1 MSEHTVDN
9 TVSYTKS
16 SGMKVLAFFCIF
28 MVCGVATILKFD
40 TYFTDFWRIRKC
52 DPTPYTEGDF
62 MWGCQGITVSRYDS
76 GSIFL
81 DVQKDAVA
89 SAKNADVV
97 IFGNSRTKRSFSTTA
112 IDEYFESKGLTYVVL
127 AAEGA
132 GYKSA
137 LITMERF
144 DLKPKIIM
152 VNHEIFYTDLISP
165 NFRELVDFPE
175 KYKTRFTFFYNA
187 QRVQKWAC
195 QSNIGWLKKF
205 YCSGKVGGRWRSART
220 ASMKWNLVAPEEDQ
234 VLITPKPD
242 FKIRMAGQMVT
253 RSREFLE
260 TKGYEEAC
268 PLWYMVN
275 SPKAGTNLLK
285 VAEEELGIQTVY
297 KEVAGLYSY
306 DDSHL
311 DRPNSEK
318 WAKEFIKVL
327 DPAIDTC
334 LAGGGRYTPK
344 AEVPFDINTADIAG
358 DSDFESYRLRDGV
371 TVQDSVAEAPD
382 GTMTA
387 DTFTVAKAGVP
398 IQKIFRATEIK
409 AGTTMTFGG
418 WFWSEDALD
427 IQLRLIKSCTRDT
440 PMESFAQNHY
450 LSEKPKRLT
459 VSYTF
464 KEDHGCALIRMVALK
479 PETTFN
485 AWRARAD
492 YEIIPEET
500 SEENEDTDTVEE
512 E

>member
-1 MSEHTVDN
+1 
-9 TVSYTKS
+9 
-16 SGMKVLAFFCIF
+16 
-28 MVCGVATILKFD
+28 
-40 TYFTDFWRIRKC
+40 
-52 DPTPYTEGDF
+52 
-62 MWGCQGITVSRYDS
+62 
-76 GSIFL
+76 
-81 DVQKDAVA
+81 
-89 SAKNADVV
+89 
-97 IFGNSRTKRSFSTTA
+97 
-112 IDEYFESKGLTYVVL
+112 
-127 AAEGA
+127 
-132 GYKSA
+132 
-137 LITMERF
+137 
-144 DLKPKIIM
+144 
-152 VNHEIFYTDLISP
+152 
-165 NFRELVDFPE
+165 
-175 KYKTRFTFFYNA
+175 
-187 QRVQKWAC
+187 
-195 QSNIGWLKKF
+195 
-205 YCSGKVGGRWRSART
+205 
-220 ASMKWNLVAPEEDQ
+220 
-234 VLITPKPD
+234 
-242 FKIRMAGQMVT
+242 
-253 RSREFLE
+253 
-260 TKGYEEAC
+260 
-268 PLWYMVN
+268 
-275 SPKAGTNLLK
+275 
-285 VAEEELGIQTVY
+285 
-297 KEVAGLYSY
+297 
-306 DDSHL
+306 
-311 DRPNSEK
+311 
-318 WAKEFIKVL
+318 
-327 DPAIDTC
+327 
-334 LAGGGRYTPK
+334 
-344 AEVPFDINTADIAG
+344 VPFDINTADIAG